1 MPKPS
6 PLSAHERSTLI
17 LRLLSKEDTAANLA
31 REAGVSEATLYRW
44 REEFLEGGKARLKGK
59 DPVSKANLEVE
70 KLKRAIAKRD
80 QVIGELTIANRIL
93 KKIEAGDLQ

>member
-1 MPKPS
+1 VLKPS
-6 PLSAHERSTLI
+6 PLSVHERSTLI

-93 KKIEAGDLQ
+93 KKIEAGALL

>member
-1 MPKPS
+1 MSKAS
-6 PLSAHERSTLI
+6 PIPATQRSNLI

-31 REAGVSEATLYRW
+31 REAGISETTLYRW

-59 DPVSKANLEVE
+59 DPVSKANIEVE